1 MFNQQF
7 KHLLFE
13 FYRRFILQ
21 KYPDLG
27 VSGKSDSNPQGSV
40 RVLTSVPGLL
50 ALPVTLHSHKEVQ
63 DQSKPGLN

>member
-27 VSGKSDSNPQGSV
+27 VSGKSDSNPPPV
-40 RVLTSVPGLL
+40 PLTSI
-50 ALPVTLHSHKEVQ
+50 TLRHR
-63 DQSKPGLN
+63 PI

>member
-21 KYPDLG
+21 KYLYLG
-27 VSGKSDSNPQGSV
+27 VSGKSDSNPPPPLGKITV
-40 RVLTSVPGLL
+40 PLTSI
-50 ALPVTLHSHKEVQ
+50 TLRHQ
-63 DQSKPGLN
+63 PI